1 MKRPVL
7 LQKRAMTVIS
17 KSCYGAHTDPIFKNL
32 LYILPLNDMYLAEI
46 GKIMFQCN
54 TGSLSFKC
62 MRFISFFICTLSL
75 RIIVSQPVYRS
86 VKLPLRLS

>member
-7 LQKRAMTVIS
+7 LQKRAMRVIS
-17 KSCYGAHTDPIFKNL
+17 KSCYGAHTDPIFKTL
-32 LYILPLNDMYLAEI
+32 CILPLNDMYLAEI
-46 GKIMFQCN
+46 GKIMFQYN
-54 TGSLSFKC
+54 TGSFPFKC
-62 MRFISFFICTLSL
+62 MRFFNFFLCTLFL

>member
-7 LQKRAMTVIS
+7 LQKRAMRVIS

-32 LYILPLNDMYLAEI
+32 CILPLNDMYLAEI
-46 GKIMFQCN
+46 GKIMFQYN
-54 TGSLSFKC
+54 TGSLPSKS
-62 MRFISFFICTLSL
+62 MRFISFFLCTLFL